1 MRRLSRKEEQYFLS
15 VVEEVAENSRFP
27 LSKTFCQHGSTS
39 VYAHSLK
46 VAYAGYRA
54 AVCWNLPVRRYE
66 LIRGALLHDYFL
78 YDWHRQPHGK
88 GIRNL
93 HGFRH
98 PEIALEN
105 AGKEYRLSERERDII
120 RKHMWPLTMQPP
132 GCREAWIVT
141 AADKYCSLLET
152 LRLRNEKRR
161 AVIMAGLKAA
171 SENMPA
177 GKRAQPVT
185 GDE

>member
-78 YDWHRQPHGK
+78 YDWHDREHAHRRPHG
-88 GIRNL
+88 
-93 HGFRH
+93 FFH
-98 PEIALEN
+98 PDAAWKNAREDFPLTRREEN
-105 AGKEYRLSERERDII
+105 II
-120 RKHMWPLTMQPP
+120 RRHMFPLTLVPP
-132 GCREAWIVT
+132 SCLEAWLVC
-141 AADKYCSLLET
+141 AADKICSVQET
-152 LRLRNEKRR
+152 LQR
-161 AVIMAGLKAA
+161 
-171 SENMPA
+171 
-177 GKRAQPVT
+177 
-185 GDE
+185 